1 MTLESNLTCDVINA
15 PRCDVS
21 DHALACKYRG
31 LIRSAQCSLTRP
43 RTPVETQSA
52 ARITV
57 SNCDRAMPNKNR
69 PPPQVAAFWSS

>member
-15 PRCDVS
+15 LRCDVS
-21 DHALACKYRG
+21 DHALAWKYRG
-31 LIRSAQCSLTRP
+31 LIRSTQCSRTRP
-43 RTPVETQSA
+43 RTPVETKGA

-57 SNCDRAMPNKNR
+57 SNCDRAMPNS